1 MSSTKAPRRSK
12 RIASKRNECIDLC
25 SRSPPPKKY
34 CSDESSYDS
43 SIDDLDEES
52 LYNDDATIGSAD
64 DDSESEQE
72 IGSDDSSVS
81 SGASILDNNSLPDMR
96 ATVNEEHKHGNR
108 SKHAKSTPSP
118 WSPPSSSK
126 ENTPNFN
133 KPNTKPKSPVKK
145 VRSSPP
151 PTKERYTKD
160 QEKAVEDVLLAS
172 KNGNA
177 SHYKVLNLPANASN
191 ADIKKRYK
199 KLALKLHPDKNRAP
213 LAGEAFKVIGN
224 AYDVLKSPTKK
235 AAYDINITNDMSNSV
250 PRPPPEQPSTSTS
263 EYAPGTSI
271 YNTIPTG
278 TDVTLHNL
286 NPVSSHLNG
295 IKGYVVSFQQGQYK
309 IKRDDDPGY
318 IDADPLALL
327 QNIDVLRRSIH
338 KEMKVPSYR
347 SKHNRYNV
355 KSRRG
360 LIYSLG
366 LDEFIIPNGTV
377 VRLVVDSPEY
387 NGKFGRIIGWTES
400 FGSDGADTS
409 RYKVQLSLEKTVLVK
424 MAKVRL

>member
-1 MSSTKAPRRSK
+1 MNSTKAPRRST
-12 RIASKRNECIDLC
+12 SKRNECIDLC
-25 SRSPPPKKY
+25 SPSPPPKKY

-52 LYNDDATIGSAD
+52 LYHDDTTIGSAA

-295 IKGYVVSFQQGQYK
+295 ITGYVVSFQQGQYK
-309 IKRDDDPGY
+309 IKRDHDPGF

-327 QNIDVLRRSIH
+327 QNINVLSRSTH
-338 KEMKVPSYR
+338 KEVKVVSYR
-347 SKHNRYNV
+347 YGNV
-355 KSRRG
+355 YIANLRG
-360 LIYSLG
+360 RIYCLC
-366 LDEFIIPNGTV
+366 LDEFIIPNGTI
-377 VRLVVDSPEY
+377 VRLVVNSPEY
-387 NGKFGRIIGWTES
+387 NGKFGRIIGWTERS
-400 FGSDGADTS
+400 SDGADTS
-409 RYKVQLSLEKTVLVK
+409 YYEVQLSLVKIIRVK
-424 MAKVRL
+424 MAHVRL